1 MDSKPEQSKILVID
15 DEIGVRESLRMVLK
29 NDYEIFCADRVD
41 AGIELLREK
50 KPDLII
56 MDIRMPEKTGIEG
69 LREIREIDP
78 HVSIIMLTG
87 YGALDTAQEA
97 IRHGANDY
105 LEKPF
110 DTDEIQQVIKKYVE
124 RSKFVFRKRTAQ
136 EELQKLTQSL
146 GREVGQ
152 KNKMTTLGA
161 ASSELVR
168 DLRNPLTIIR
178 GYLDLLSYELKEKS
192 GSASPDMDEYLD
204 QIEKNVER
212 CTELVESWR
221 ALGKFDYSQM
231 NRLDLPKILADCVR
245 EAEREVLDVAFET
258 EFDGTEE
265 QFEILG
271 ERAQIKRAFQNIID
285 NAAQAVAGRESPCI
299 RVSGKKDA
307 EGIEIQIRDNGYGV
321 DTRELQWI
329 FEPLDTAASIE
340 KGTGLGLF
348 ITKKVIEEHQG
359 TLKFES
365 RINEGTI
372 VTICLPQAHIALG
385 YYSRPDSFS

>member
-1 MDSKPEQSKILVID
+1 
-15 DEIGVRESLRMVLK
+15 
-29 NDYEIFCADRVD
+29 
-41 AGIELLREK
+41 
-50 KPDLII
+50 
-56 MDIRMPEKTGIEG
+56 
-69 LREIREIDP
+69 
-78 HVSIIMLTG
+78 
-87 YGALDTAQEA
+87 
-97 IRHGANDY
+97 
-105 LEKPF
+105 
-110 DTDEIQQVIKKYVE
+110 
-124 RSKFVFRKRTAQ
+124 
-136 EELQKLTQSL
+136 
-146 GREVGQ
+146 VGQ

-221 ALGKFDYSQM
+221 ALGRFDYSQM
-231 NRLDLPKILADCVR
+231 NRLNLPKILTDCVR

-258 EFDGTEE
+258 EFDGAEE

-271 ERAQIKRAFQNIID
+271 ERSQIKRALQNIID
-285 NAAQAVAGRESPCI
+285 NAATAVKGREAPCI
-299 RVSGKKDA
+299 RISCKMDA
-307 EGIEIQIRDNGYGV
+307 SDIEIQVRDNGHGV

-340 KGTGLGLF
+340 KGAGLGLF
-348 ITKKVIEEHQG
+348 ITKKVIEEHKG
-359 TLKFES
+359 TLKLVS

-372 VTICLPQAHIALG
+372 VTICLPQAHTALG
-385 YYSRPDSFS
+385 YYSQPDSFS